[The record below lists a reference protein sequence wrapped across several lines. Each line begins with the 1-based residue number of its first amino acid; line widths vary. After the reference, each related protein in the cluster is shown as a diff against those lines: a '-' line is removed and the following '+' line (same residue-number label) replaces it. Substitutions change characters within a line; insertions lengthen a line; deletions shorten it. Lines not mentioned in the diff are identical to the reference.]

1 MHAHDTPGRC
11 GPPDEPARSGDS
23 VEPVDP
29 LRRRL
34 VFRSASAA
42 LALGLG
48 LGLGLAQGCS
58 VAQPGPGITGIADPA
73 SQATEF
79 VFEGGV
85 GRRAGGPDLAR
96 YVDSS
101 GRFPVATPA
110 TWFQPSHF
118 VDGFSRL
125 GDILPASRS
134 PRAARAQVLGRA
146 PAEPTLTWWTTGTSR
161 RTVDDYL
168 SRHPVTGLLIAR
180 DNTVLLERYQ
190 YGRDVQHRFTSFSM
204 AKTVIAA
211 LIGIAV
217 ADGAIRSIDDPAE
230 RYAPGLAGT
239 AYGATPLRHLLT
251 MSSGVRFR
259 EDYDG
264 NDDVARLARNSLGG
278 LTPGGAAAVHAFN
291 ERISPPGQRWAY
303 ASSETFVLALVLR
316 QAVGMSIGRYCG
328 ERLWQAIGAE
338 SDALWLTDRSGLE
351 VGYMGLNATLRDYA
365 RLGLMLADG
374 GRSEGRQVL
383 PAGWLADMTRPHFS
397 PQQTGRG
404 LGYGYQTWT
413 FPANDGSFA
422 LLGVRGQMLYVHPG
436 RRMVLVQTS
445 IRPASRDPATAET
458 GLLWRAALAAS

>member
-1 MHAHDTPGRC
+1 MRAHDTPASC
-11 GPPDEPARSGDS
+11 GPQVDQTLSGEA
-23 VEPVDP
+23 VEQVKR

-34 VFRSASAA
+34 VLRSASVPMA
-42 LALGLG
+42 
-48 LGLGLAQGCS
+48 LGLAQGCS
-58 VAQPGPGITGIADPA
+58 VAQPA
-73 SQATEF
+73 SGALASPSQTTEF

-85 GRRAGGPDLAR
+85 GRRAGGPDLTR

-134 PRAARAQVLGRA
+134 PRSTRARALDRA
-146 PAEPTLTWWTTGTSR
+146 SEEPALSWWTTGTQR
-161 RTVDDYL
+161 RTVDEYL

-180 DNTVLLERYQ
+180 DDRVLLERYQ
-190 YGRDVQHRFTSFSM
+190 YGRDLQHRFTSFSM

-217 ADGAIRSIDDPAE
+217 ADGTIRSIDDPAE
-230 RYAPGLAGT
+230 RYAPELAGT
-239 AYGATPLRHLLT
+239 EYGATPLRHLLT

-278 LTPGGAAAVHAFN
+278 LTAGGAAAVRGFN
-291 ERISPPGQRWAY
+291 DRIAAPGQRWAY
-303 ASSETFVLALVLR
+303 ASSETYVLALVLR
-316 QAVGMSIGRYCG
+316 RAVGMSIGRFCG
-328 ERLWQAIGAE
+328 ERLWQPIGAE

-365 RLGLMLADG
+365 RLGLMLAQG
-374 GRSEGRQVL
+374 GRADGRQVL
-383 PAGWLADMTRPHFS
+383 PAVWLAEMTRPHFS
-397 PQQTGRG
+397 AQQTGRG
-404 LGYGYQTWT
+404 LGYGFQTWT

-422 LLGVRGQMLYVHPG
+422 LLGVRGQMLFVHPG

-458 GLLWRAALAAS
+458 RLLWQAALAAS